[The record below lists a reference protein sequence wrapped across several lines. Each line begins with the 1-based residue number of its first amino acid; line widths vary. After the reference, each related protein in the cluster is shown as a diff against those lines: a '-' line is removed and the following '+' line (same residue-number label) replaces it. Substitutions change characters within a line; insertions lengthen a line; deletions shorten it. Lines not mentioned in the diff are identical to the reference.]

1 MVKQKNRK
9 TEKQKNRKTE
19 KQKNRKTEKQKNRKT
34 EKQRSEFIEKIDAVC
49 IILCLYWQKH
59 YEISLKAG
67 KRFAN

>member
-1 MVKQKNRK
+1 MV
-9 TEKQKNRKTE
+9 KQKNRKTE

-34 EKQRSEFIEKIDAVC
+34 EKQRSEFIEKEKIDAVC